1 MQWLDEDFA
10 DACDFELI
18 GLSSHLPPHRLA
30 WELNQHL
37 EWGLCFHTVL
47 EIPQRQGCSEHAVYR
62 FEDES
67 TDHPQTWYVIENKS
81 PNGMIARFK
90 GGAEMDYL
98 IQSMDEEGP
107 LGELIERIRPL
118 KGINYILQLDPLQ
131 SGAIE
136 HLALIDLAPVA
147 EEDEKR

>member
-18 GLSSHLPPHRLA
+18 GLSSHLPPQRLA
-30 WELNQHL
+30 WELNQRL
-37 EWGLCFHTVL
+37 EWDLRFHTVL
-47 EIPQRQGCSEHAVYR
+47 EIPQRQGRSEHVVYR
-62 FEDES
+62 FVDAS
-67 TDHPQTWYVIENKS
+67 NDQPQTWYVIENKS

-90 GGAEMDYL
+90 GGAEMDFL
-98 IQSMDEEGP
+98 IQVMDSCSPVEAA
-107 LGELIERIRPL
+107 IKQIRPL
-118 KGINYILQLDPLQ
+118 RGINYILQLDPLQ

-147 EEDEKR
+147 QD

>member
-10 DACDFELI
+10 EACDFELI

-37 EWGLCFHTVL
+37 DWGLCFHTVL

-62 FEDES
+62 FVDGS
-67 TDHPQTWYVIENKS
+67 SDRSQTWYVIENRS
-81 PNGMIARFK
+81 PNGMIARFM

-98 IQSMDEEGP
+98 IQSMDESFP
-107 LGELIERIRPL
+107 LEHVIERIRPL
-118 KGINYILQLDPLQ
+118 RGINYILQLDPLQ

-147 EEDEKR
+147 DADE